1 MTSRTEDQPDAPL
14 PEDVLRRIVGGTRP
28 EEAPPLDGERAIAL
42 TVGGEAGPAL
52 DPGKLP
58 AAQDPDAAGLRA
70 AAIESIVKIDATP
83 TEHPVA
89 RDTGLEGFAKGEVEA
104 RVEIAISVPTIGS
117 IADGMVKIEVP
128 LPQGPAQDAAPDHAA
143 PDHAAPEPATTGHAA
158 PDAAAPGHPA
168 GDAATPPAK
177 EPEPGDDPRIQ
188 AFRDVKGDGL
198 EAGRH
203 LWEWERKAESSGRI
217 GPDPAALG
225 QGGEYRPEGSHDAAT
240 VHAIHAAGQEVAGAH
255 DQLGHVQQ
263 SVIKD
268 RAEANAP
275 ADHMLRDAQTLHTT
289 TAETAAKTHALLQ
302 QAKALG
308 DEDTVKA
315 RQAAHDDAMA
325 NHAASIRHLEAMQ
338 GHVDDH
344 KDSIEQRGQQ
354 RIDAAHDTIEHAEVE
369 LAKRISAAEH
379 AAAQHAAEAEKREEA
394 SAEIR
399 RGTTAGAVKLAS
411 EILNEA
417 ARADAKAN
425 DKYSNT
431 IHEHVT
437 SGGVTD
443 AKPVELEDGRVRTQ
457 HSLAQTTE
465 TTGSESW
472 DSELGRGGRIVHAVK
487 AEAGEHVI
495 TEARD
500 ADGKL
505 ISGSATKTYAEA
517 GVAREASFSIND
529 AGIYANASIKADAH
543 AEAGASRSVGI
554 GDAEV
559 TGSVTVAA
567 QAAVGAEAGFHLGL
581 DGVVAKVEAKAEISV
596 SATGAVDVKVGDVT
610 TTVSA
615 TVFAEAHAAAH
626 AGAEVTFDPTKG
638 VVKAKIGGGAEASLG
653 VGADLTAGSFTDDGH
668 GASAT
673 GHFKAG
679 AIGVKFEPDVTIK
692 DGEVDVKLSVG
703 GYLGIGGTYD
713 IEIKGSY
720 EKAAQNIEKANHV
733 LEENPILLPAAVG
746 IYAWSAI
753 SGFFS

>member
-1 MTSRTEDQPDAPL
+1 MTSRTDDQPDAPL

-28 EEAPPLDGERAIAL
+28 EQAPPLDGERAIAL
-42 TVGGEAGPAL
+42 TVGGEAGSAATL

-70 AAIESIVKIDATP
+70 AALAGVVKIDATP

-89 RDTGLEGFAKGEVEA
+89 REPALEGFGKSGAET
-104 RVEIAISVPTIGS
+104 RVEIAITVPTAGS
-117 IADGMVKIEVP
+117 TADGVVKIEAP
-128 LPQGPAQDAAPDHAA
+128 IPQAPAH
-143 PDHAAPEPATTGHAA
+143 
-158 PDAAAPGHPA
+158 DAAAGHPA
-168 GDAATPPAK
+168 ADAAAK

-188 AFRDVKGDGL
+188 EFRDIKGDGL

-203 LWEWERKAESSGRI
+203 LWEWERKAESATRI

-240 VHAIHAAGQEVAGAH
+240 VQGIHAAGQEVSGAH
-255 DQLGHVQQ
+255 EHLGQVQQ
-263 SVIKD
+263 SVIKE

-275 ADHMLRDAQTLHTT
+275 ADHLLREAQALHNT
-289 TAETAAKTHALLQ
+289 TAETAATTHALLQ
-302 QAKALG
+302 QAKGLG
-308 DEDTVKA
+308 DEAAIKA
-315 RQAAHDDAMA
+315 RQAAHDDAVA
-325 NHAASIRHLEAMQ
+325 NHAASIRHLEAIQ
-338 GHVDDH
+338 DRVDEH
-344 KDSIEQRGQQ
+344 KDSVAQQGQQ
-354 RIDAAHDTIEHAEVE
+354 RIDAAQEKLGHAEAE
-369 LAKRISAAEH
+369 LANRVD
-379 AAAQHAAEAEKREEA
+379 AAAQSAAQKAAEAEHAQERADEL
-394 SAEIR
+394 R
-399 RGTTAGAVKLAS
+399 RGTTSFLNKAVS
-411 EILNEA
+411 EGLNEA
-417 ARADAKAN
+417 ARADAKAHDN
-425 DKYSNT
+425 YSNT
-431 IHEHVT
+431 IHERVT

-443 AKPVELEDGRVRTQ
+443 ADPVKLEDGKVRTQ

-465 TTGSESW
+465 TSGSESW
-472 DSELGRGGRIVHAVK
+472 SSELGSGGRIIHAVK

-505 ISGSATKTYAEA
+505 ISGTATKTYAEA
-517 GVAREASFSIND
+517 SAGGEASFSVNA
-529 AGIYANASIKADAH
+529 AGIYAEASAKAEAH
-543 AEAGASRSVGI
+543 AEAGASASVGI

-567 QAAVGAEAGFHLGL
+567 QGSVGAEAGFHLGY
-581 DGVVAKVEAKAEISV
+581 DGLVAKVEAKAEISV

-615 TVFAEAHAAAH
+615 TVFAEARASAH
-626 AGAEVTFDPTKG
+626 AEAEVTFDPTKG

-653 VGADLTAGSFTDDGH
+653 VGADVSAGGFTDDGH

-692 DGEVDVKLSVG
+692 DGEVDIKLGIG

-733 LEENPILLPAAVG
+733 LEENPVLLPAAVG

-753 SGFFS
+753 TGFFS